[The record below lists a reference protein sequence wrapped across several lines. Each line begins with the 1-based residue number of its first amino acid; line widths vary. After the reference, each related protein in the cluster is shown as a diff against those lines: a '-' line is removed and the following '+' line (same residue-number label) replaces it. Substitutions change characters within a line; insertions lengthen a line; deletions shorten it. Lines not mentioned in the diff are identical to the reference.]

1 MQTTQKLFQVILQ
14 RADQA
19 RPSRWF
25 DRESLAQ
32 RYCQEFNSGA
42 EPDRAVAVYRV
53 VELPLAKTPER
64 PRPR

>member
-1 MQTTQKLFQVILQ
+1 MQSTQKLFQVILQ
-14 RADQA
+14 RADQD

-25 DRESLAQ
+25 DRESLAK
-32 RYCQEFNSGA
+32 RYCQEFNLGA

-53 VELPLAKTPER
+53 VEVPMARATDR

>member
-14 RADQA
+14 QADQA

-25 DRESLAQ
+25 VRESLAQ
-32 RYCQEFNSGA
+32 RYCQASNSGA

-53 VELPLAKTPER
+53 VELPVATSADR

>member
-1 MQTTQKLFQVILQ
+1 MQTTQKLFQVVLQ
-14 RADQA
+14 RADEA

-42 EPDRAVAVYRV
+42 APDRAVAVYRV
-53 VELPLAKTPER
+53 VELPVVKPTER